1 MADSLEFQL
10 RLIDKMSAPAR
21 QAARAVGDL
30 ERKLKATSKSGSAL
44 DKAQA
49 GPEDPKKMA
58 RAKAAEEKAAARALA
73 KQQATEQKA
82 LALAEKSAAKAVAK
96 QQAADAKSA
105 ALAEKKALQAVAKSR
120 ALDEK
125 RLAQAM
131 RSEDKREKMLMAS
144 ERRAYALADKF
155 KKQQAANE
163 ARAARAAEKAT
174 KDRMRA
180 LKDAADIG
188 GLQGPELMFER
199 MGKALE
205 VLKTPMGATILG
217 IGAIAAAAVVATVAV
232 VAFTAGLVALGVAG
246 AKLALAAAG
255 ARKDLEITLEAMLGS
270 QEAAARTVD
279 GINKITNEVAITSE
293 KASAL
298 VKSLSAAGLKNESV
312 LLGTVKAIGQAESVV
327 EGAGAKLEAI
337 IQRSQTPKAW
347 LTPMGVQLRKVFQI
361 SPEDLQGTGIGIQAF
376 YDELGAR
383 IGKGTAETRFALA
396 FGRISAEEGTKALNA
411 VVEKKLGAAAAKKML
426 QLDNQL
432 IRFKQNVSKLFE
444 GVKVEGFLKV
454 LKAVLDIFDQST
466 ISGIALKTMLEGTFN
481 GLFTAVERVAPYVKI
496 FMKGLIILAL
506 QVYIGFKPLLKRL
519 GMIGE
524 EGKGS
529 QEELIERMSKL
540 GEKAGKLARNVSDA
554 VEKIIWLNEQVP
566 IAKASWEVLKSAF
579 SFNPFEAVGDAA
591 RGLGRVIGEWL
602 VEAVPRWVDAGKDL
616 VRGLANGVVRAGTEL
631 VSAVTSLGEQALQAF
646 RKKFDMHSPSR
657 VTMGFGQNISI
668 GLAQGIKSKA
678 NVATDTMAKV
688 IPIAPFM
695 RRPQA
700 AYPPPRAVAPA
711 AQAGG
716 SGGRG
721 NRSSGGITLHV
732 EKDGIHIHLEGAT
745 TAEEVRS
752 MFPEMMADAL
762 EKFAETQG
770 VDKETNGAAA

>member
-30 ERKLKATSKSGSAL
+30 ERKLKSTGKTGSAL
-44 DKAQA
+44 DKTQRQQPAIKPMPIKA
-49 GPEDPKKMA
+49 VGPEDPKKLA
-58 RAKAAEEKAAARALA
+58 KAKAAEEKIAARALA
-73 KQQATEQKA
+73 KQQANEQKA
-82 LALAEKSAAKAVAK
+82 ARLAEK
-96 QQAADAKSA
+96 QAA
-105 ALAEKKALQAVAKSR
+105 QAVVKAR

-131 RSEDKREKMLMAS
+131 RAEDKREKMLMAS

-163 ARAARAAEKAT
+163 ARAARVAEKAT

-205 VLKTPMGATILG
+205 VLKTPMGAAILG

-246 AKLALAAAG
+246 AKLALSAAG

-293 KASAL
+293 KASSL

-376 YDELGAR
+376 YDELGSR

-426 QLDNQL
+426 QLDNQM

-454 LKAVLDIFDQST
+454 IKAVLDIFDQST
-466 ISGIALKTMLEGTFN
+466 ISGLALKTMLEGTFN

-506 QVYIGFKPLLKRL
+506 QAYIGFKPLLKQL
-519 GMIGE
+519 GLIGTD
-524 EGKGS
+524 GS
-529 QEELIERMSKL
+529 SGQQALIERMS
-540 GEKAGKLARNVSDA
+540 
-554 VEKIIWLNEQVP
+554 Q
-566 IAKASWEVLKSAF
+566 
-579 SFNPFEAVGDAA
+579 
-591 RGLGRVIGEWL
+591 LGRLVNVVATGITKVVIGLQNIGVIAPMVGVVASVFQTMIGPLAFTWEL
-602 VEAVPRWVDAGKDL
+602 ITKFAASVLRL
-616 VRGLANGVVRAGTEL
+616 GLALHDVVPKWTESGKALVKGL
-631 VSAVTSLGEQALQAF
+631 VSGIVAAGGELINAVTSLGDRALKAF
-646 RKKFDMHSPSR
+646 KAKFQIASPSR
-657 VTMGFGQNISI
+657 VTMGFGANISM

-688 IPIAPFM
+688 IPIAPFL

-700 AYPPPRAVAPA
+700 AYPPPRAISPA
-711 AQAGG
+711 AQDGG
-716 SGGRG
+716 AGGRG